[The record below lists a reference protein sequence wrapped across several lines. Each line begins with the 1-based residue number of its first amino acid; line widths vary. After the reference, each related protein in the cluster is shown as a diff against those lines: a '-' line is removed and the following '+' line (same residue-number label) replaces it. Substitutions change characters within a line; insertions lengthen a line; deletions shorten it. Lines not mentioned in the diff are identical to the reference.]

1 MFKYRVH
8 IMANNFNDKCFADIV
23 LCAAGS
29 SDGREH
35 VLTHIYRTTW
45 RRTSKHHNLNR
56 FI

>member
-1 MFKYRVH
+1 
-8 IMANNFNDKCFADIV
+8 MANNFNDKCFADIV

>member
-8 IMANNFNDKCFADIV
+8 VVANNFNDKRFADIV

-29 SDGREH
+29 SDVCEH

-45 RRTSKHHNLNR
+45 RHTSKHPNLNK
-56 FI
+56 IM